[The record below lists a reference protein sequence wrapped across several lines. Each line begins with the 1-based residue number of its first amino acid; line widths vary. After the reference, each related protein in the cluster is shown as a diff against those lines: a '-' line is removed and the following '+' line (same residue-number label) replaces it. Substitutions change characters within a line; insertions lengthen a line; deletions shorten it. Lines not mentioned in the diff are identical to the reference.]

1 MIQTAMLNRHFNRML
16 LLLKRLHI
24 YLRILSHS
32 MHLASSS
39 MYALHYSLLN
49 VFLCITLIVYFLLD
63 ALVLAVPVRE
73 GSNGSDL
80 TPKILVIGIGDSV
93 FDHDSEKINPYL
105 KESLCWDIPPYPTPV
120 TSGHVE
126 NFGDNDI
133 IACGT
138 GT

>member
-1 MIQTAMLNRHFNRML
+1 
-16 LLLKRLHI
+16 
-24 YLRILSHS
+24 
-32 MHLASSS
+32 

-63 ALVLAVPVRE
+63 ALVLAVPVTE

-80 TPKILVIGIGDSV
+80 TSKILVIGIGDSV
-93 FDHDSEKINPYL
+93 FDHDSEKINPYM

-138 GT
+138 GTLVFQLEEVCGIKVVAYHFICVMY

>member
-1 MIQTAMLNRHFNRML
+1 
-16 LLLKRLHI
+16 
-24 YLRILSHS
+24 
-32 MHLASSS
+32 MHLVNSS

-49 VFLCITLIVYFLLD
+49 VFLCVTLIVYFLLD
-63 ALVLAVPVRE
+63 ALVLAVPVTE

-93 FDHDSEKINPYL
+93 FDHDSEKINPYM

-138 GT
+138 GR